1 MKKKNSP
8 GKVFEGVFDKAEGGG
23 DETETMCVFVCV
35 CVSVCAS
42 LRLICIWCVLLSGP
56 NEGVHV

>member
-1 MKKKNSP
+1 MKKKIPPEKSLR
-8 GKVFEGVFDKAEGGG
+8 ASLTRQRGGG